1 MKDGDTLSPEL
12 TRWIERF
19 AADIPSADHPDYL
32 EGVIDGIRLA
42 ANVPYE
48 ARGGKYPRLNMSV
61 SDCPAQGWT
70 TSIRQR
76 PTARPVPHPPTWHAQ

>member
-12 TRWIERF
+12 ATWIERF

-48 ARGGKYPRLNMSV
+48 AREGKYPRLNNCEAV
-61 SDCPAQGWT
+61 CL
-70 TSIRQR
+70 
-76 PTARPVPHPPTWHAQ
+76 